1 MSASVPPPG
10 ASGPDQPQTSDAALV
25 AQVLAGAR
33 DAFGWLVVRH
43 SRAVR
48 ATVLSRL
55 GRTNDLDDLVQEA
68 FLRAYQGLSRLE
80 DPGRFGAFVH
90 RIAHNVSI
98 DRLRRSGKEPEPLPE
113 VDLYL
118 PPEPGRTADV
128 REERLEGLRR
138 HVAKMPATLREAVL
152 LFYFEQKSSAEIGAV
167 LSISEA
173 AVQQRLHRAR
183 QHLKAVLGEGGSE

>member
-1 MSASVPPPG
+1 MH
-10 ASGPDQPQTSDAALV
+10 PQTSDAALV
-25 AQVLAGAR
+25 QQVVGGVR

-98 DRLRRSGKEPEPLPE
+98 DRLRRSGREPEPLE
-113 VDLYL
+113 DVDLSV
-118 PPEPGRTADV
+118 PVATAAVADV
-128 REERLEGLRR
+128 REERLEQLRR
-138 HVAKMPATLREAVL
+138 HVAQMPATLREAVL
-152 LFYFEQKSSAEIGAV
+152 LFYFEQKSTAEIGDV
-167 LSISEA
+167 LAISEA

-183 QHLKAVLGEGGSE
+183 QHLKSVCGEGGSA

>member
-1 MSASVPPPG
+1 MSAPASVPDAPG
-10 ASGPDQPQTSDAALV
+10 PNHPGTSDSALV
-25 AQVLAGAR
+25 RQVLAGAR

-48 ATVLSRL
+48 AAVLSRL

-98 DRLRRSGKEPEPLPE
+98 DRLRRSGREPEPLAE
-113 VDLYL
+113 IDLSVA
-118 PPEPGRTADV
+118 PEPARTADV
-128 REERLEGLRR
+128 REERLERLRLQ
-138 HVAKMPATLREAVL
+138 VGKMPATLREAVL

-167 LSISEA
+167 LAISEA

-183 QHLKAVLGEGGSE
+183 QHLKAVLGEGGSA

>member
-1 MSASVPPPG
+1 ML
-10 ASGPDQPQTSDAALV
+10 SGS
-25 AQVLAGAR
+25 R

-98 DRLRRSGKEPEPLPE
+98 DRLRRSGREPEPLE
-113 VDLYL
+113 DVDLSV
-118 PPEPGRTADV
+118 PIEPGRAADV
-128 REERLEGLRR
+128 REERLERLRR
-138 HVAKMPATLREAVL
+138 QVAQLPATLREAVL

-167 LSISEA
+167 LAISEA

>member
-1 MSASVPPPG
+1 MSAPASVPDAPG
-10 ASGPDQPQTSDAALV
+10 PNHPGTSDAELV
-25 AQVLAGAR
+25 QQVLAGAR

-48 ATVLSRL
+48 AAVLSRL

-80 DPGRFGAFVH
+80 EPGRFGAFVH

-98 DRLRRSGKEPEPLPE
+98 DRLRRSGREPEPLDE
-113 VDLYL
+113 IDLSVA
-118 PPEPGRTADV
+118 PAPAHTADV
-128 REERLEGLRR
+128 REERLERLRR
-138 HVAKMPATLREAVL
+138 QVGKMPATLREAVL
-152 LFYFEQKSSAEIGAV
+152 LFYFEQKSSVEIGAV
-167 LSISEA
+167 LAISEA

-183 QHLKAVLGEGGSE
+183 QHLKTVLGEGGSA

>member
-1 MSASVPPPG
+1 MNS
-10 ASGPDQPQTSDAALV
+10 DTSDAALV
-25 AQVLAGAR
+25 QRVMDGAR
-33 DAFGWLVVRH
+33 DAFGWLVVRY

-98 DRLRRSGKEPEPLPE
+98 DRLRRSGREPEPLE
-113 VDLYL
+113 DVDLSV
-118 PPEPGRTADV
+118 PQPATAVADV
-128 REERLEGLRR
+128 REERLERLRR
-138 HVAKMPATLREAVL
+138 HVAQLPGTLREAVL
-152 LFYFEQKSSAEIGAV
+152 LFYFEQKSSAEIGAL
-167 LSISEA
+167 LSITEA

-183 QHLKAVLGEGGSE
+183 QHLKSVLGEGGSQ

>member
-1 MSASVPPPG
+1 
-10 ASGPDQPQTSDAALV
+10 
-25 AQVLAGAR
+25 LAGAR

-48 ATVLSRL
+48 AAVLSRL

-98 DRLRRSGKEPEPLPE
+98 DRLRRSGREPEPLAE
-113 VDLYL
+113 IDLSVA
-118 PPEPGRTADV
+118 PEPARTADV
-128 REERLEGLRR
+128 REERLERLRLQ
-138 HVAKMPATLREAVL
+138 VGKMPATLREAVL

-167 LSISEA
+167 LAISEA

-183 QHLKAVLGEGGSE
+183 QHLKAVLGEGGSA